1 MDVHALKNIRVLD
14 LSRILAGPVCTQ
26 ILGDLGAD
34 VIKIERPGTGDDTRS
49 WGPPFLLDTNGNPTQ
64 ESAYYLCAN
73 RNKRSL
79 ALDIARPEGQEI
91 IHRLLEKSDVL
102 IENFKVGGLEKY
114 GLSYEQVK
122 DRYPRLI
129 YASISGFGQSG
140 PLAHEPGYDFLA
152 QGMGGLMAATGRAN
166 DGPTKAGVAIS
177 DYVTG
182 LYTAIGILSALQART
197 HTGRGQRVDCALLD
211 STIAMMT
218 NVAQYYLTSGKV
230 APRVGNAHSTI
241 VPYQEFETSDGHVI
255 IAVGNDS
262 QFRIFAA
269 MLGHTDWAQDPR
281 FATNAARVM
290 HRDALISLI
299 APILKTRN
307 TTSWVDACR
316 DADIPAGPIYRMD
329 QVFADPQV
337 QTRKMVTSMAH
348 PLSQEPIDLVS
359 SPLNFSATPVDYRH
373 APPILGEHTISILQ
387 DELGL
392 TPEECKKLQDSGIIN
407 S

>member
-1 MDVHALKNIRVLD
+1 MTVHALQNIRVLD
-14 LSRILAGPVCTQ
+14 LSRILAGPICTQ

-49 WGPPFLLDTNGNPTQ
+49 WGPPFLLDRNGAPTQ

-79 ALDIARPEGQEI
+79 ALDIARPEGQDI

-114 GLSYEQVK
+114 GLSYEQIK

-129 YASISGFGQSG
+129 YASITGFGQHG

-152 QGMGGLMAATGRAN
+152 QGMGGLMAATGPAG

-182 LYTAIGILSALQART
+182 LYTAIGILSGLQART
-197 HTGRGQRVDCALLD
+197 YTGRGQHVDCALLD

-218 NVAQYYLTSGKV
+218 NVAQYYLTSGAV

-241 VPYQEFETSDGHVI
+241 VPYQEFETSNGHVI

-262 QFRIFAA
+262 QFRIFAK
-269 MLGHTDWAQDPR
+269 MLGHEDWAQDPR
-281 FATNAARVM
+281 FWTNAARVT
-290 HRDALISLI
+290 HRETLISFI
-299 APILKTRN
+299 VPILKTR
-307 TTSWVDACR
+307 TTQVWVDACR

-329 QVFADPQV
+329 QVFADPHV
-337 QTRKMVTSMAH
+337 MTREMVTSLPH
-348 PLSQEPIDLVS
+348 PLSQKPVDLVA
-359 SPLNFSATPVDYRH
+359 SPLNFSATPVDYRC
-373 APPILGEHTISILQ
+373 APPTLGQHTISILQ

-392 TPEECKKLQDSGIIN
+392 TPEACAQLQKSGAV
-407 S
+407 SF